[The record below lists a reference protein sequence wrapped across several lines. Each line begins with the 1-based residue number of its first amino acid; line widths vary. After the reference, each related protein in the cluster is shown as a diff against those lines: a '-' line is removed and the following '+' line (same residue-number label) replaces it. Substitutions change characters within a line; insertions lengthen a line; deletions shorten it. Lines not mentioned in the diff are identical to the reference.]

1 MSQCQNCGRDFEQ
14 PNKYRESKTCSKECR
29 YALSGKSNRE
39 TQGSQYLDRECP
51 QCGKT
56 FDGKTT
62 HCSRECS
69 NKARAGDEHPNRKAF
84 LERGYP
90 ACVVCGEPTQ
100 HTQRTTCP
108 QHRRGQAVR
117 EIATCPCGQPAANIR
132 SKYCSD
138 EHRKK
143 WGRKPPVE
151 MVTKTCLACG
161 EEFTRPW
168 YFPGKLKYC
177 SNKCAHIEVKKVRDK
192 FIADLP
198 VGAVVFKS
206 GWEVR
211 FAAVCMRL
219 DIDWRRYD
227 GPDIET
233 SEGVYRPDFIIGT
246 EDLII
251 EIKGWEERPGTPQK
265 LAESGAVVIGKAHLE
280 VLEGC
285 SYADTFWR
293 AIEIV
298 RGVVPA

>member
-1 MSQCQNCGRDFEQ
+1 MPSRASPISRLRVPSTSTVNAPSAAIPSTVRPLIVLGSAPTSPVRAMSIPIGR
-14 PNKYRESKTCSKECR
+14 RSSK
-29 YALSGKSNRE
+29 
-39 TQGSQYLDRECP
+39 
-51 QCGKT
+51 
-56 FDGKTT
+56 
-62 HCSRECS
+62 
-69 NKARAGDEHPNRKAF
+69 
-84 LERGYP
+84 RGYP

-233 SEGVYRPDFIIGT
+233 SQGIYRPDFIVGP
-246 EDLII
+246 DSLII
-251 EIKGWEERPGTPQK
+251 EVKGWEERPGTPEK
-265 LAESGAVVIGKAHLE
+265 LAESGVLVIGKAHLE
-280 VLEGC
+280 ILEGC